1 MTCIFA
7 CNGVKSNPIDIGEID
22 MAENFQDKINLIYPT
37 LSKGHKKIA
46 DFIKTN
52 YEKASFMTAASL
64 GKAVGVSESTV
75 VRFASNI
82 GFEGYPELQKYLQEM
97 VKSHLTSV
105 QRMDVAASRYGDED
119 FIDRA
124 FSADIEMIKATRD
137 GISREAF
144 IKSAEAINNARK
156 IYILGVRSSAA
167 LASFAA
173 FYFRFLYENVVLID
187 TSAASEVFEQMFRI
201 GSEDVCIAISF
212 PRYSNQTVNALSF
225 AQSRGATIISITDGE
240 FSPIAPYATHL
251 LVAKSNMVSFVD
263 SLTAPLSVINALVA
277 AAAKEKHDDV
287 YNDFK
292 VLEEIWDEY
301 HVYRTGEEGKE

>member
-1 MTCIFA
+1 M
-7 CNGVKSNPIDIGEID
+7 S
-22 MAENFQDKINLIYPT
+22 ENFQLRIENVYPT

-46 DFIKTN
+46 DFIKSN

-82 GFEGYPELQKYLQEM
+82 GFDGYPELQKYLQEA

-105 QRMDVAASRYGDED
+105 QRMDVAASRYGSDD

-124 FSADIEMIKATRD
+124 FMTDIEMIKQTRD
-137 GISREAF
+137 SISREAF
-144 IKSAEAINNARK
+144 SKSAEAINKAKK

-173 FYFRFLYENVVLID
+173 FYLRFLYENVVLID
-187 TSAASEVFEQMFRI
+187 TSASSELFEQMFRI

-212 PRYSNQTVNALSF
+212 PRYSSQTVKALSF
-225 AQSRGATIISITDGE
+225 AKSRGATIISITDGE
-240 FSPIAPYATHL
+240 MSPIAPYATHL
-251 LVAKSNMVSFVD
+251 LVAKSSMVSFVD
-263 SLTAPLSVINALVA
+263 SLVAPLSVINALVA
-277 AAAKEKHDDV
+277 ASAREKRDDV

-292 VLEEIWDEY
+292 ALEEIWDEY
-301 HVYRTGEEGKE
+301 HVYRTGGEEKK

>member
-1 MTCIFA
+1 M
-7 CNGVKSNPIDIGEID
+7 S
-22 MAENFQDKINLIYPT
+22 ENFQLRIDNAYPT

-46 DFIKTN
+46 DFIKSN

-82 GFEGYPELQKYLQEM
+82 GFDGYPELQKYLQEA

-105 QRMDVAASRYGDED
+105 QRMDVAASRYGSDD

-124 FSADIEMIKATRD
+124 FMTDIEMIKMTREN
-137 GISREAF
+137 ISREAF
-144 IKSAEAINNARK
+144 SKSAEAINKAKK

-173 FYFRFLYENVVLID
+173 FYLRFLYENVVLVD
-187 TSAASEVFEQMFRI
+187 TSASSELFEQMFRI
-201 GSEDVCIAISF
+201 SSEDVCIAISF
-212 PRYSNQTVNALSF
+212 PRYSNQTVKALSF
-225 AQSRGATIISITDGE
+225 AKSRGATIISITDGE
-240 FSPIAPYATHL
+240 MSPIALYATHL
-251 LVAKSNMVSFVD
+251 LVAKGSMVSFVD
-263 SLTAPLSVINALVA
+263 SLVAPLSVINALVA
-277 AAAKEKHDDV
+277 ASAREKRDDV

-292 VLEEIWDEY
+292 ALEEIWDEY
-301 HVYRTGEEGKE
+301 HVYRTGGEEKK

>member
-1 MTCIFA
+1 M
-7 CNGVKSNPIDIGEID
+7 S
-22 MAENFQDKINLIYPT
+22 ENFQLRIDNVYPT

-46 DFIKTN
+46 DFIKSN

-82 GFEGYPELQKYLQEM
+82 GFDGYPELQKYLQEA

-105 QRMDVAASRYGDED
+105 QRMDVAASRYGGDD

-124 FSADIEMIKATRD
+124 FMTDIEMIKQTRD
-137 GISREAF
+137 SISREAF
-144 IKSAEAINNARK
+144 SKSAEAINKAKK

-173 FYFRFLYENVVLID
+173 FYLRFLYENVVLID
-187 TSAASEVFEQMFRI
+187 TSASSELFEHLFRI
-201 GSEDVCIAISF
+201 SSEDVCIAISF
-212 PRYSNQTVNALSF
+212 PRYSNQTVRALSF
-225 AQSRGATIISITDGE
+225 AKSRGATIISITDGE
-240 FSPIAPYATHL
+240 MSPIAQYATHL
-251 LVAKSNMVSFVD
+251 LVAKSSMVSFVD
-263 SLTAPLSVINALVA
+263 SLVAPLSVINALVA
-277 AAAKEKHDDV
+277 ASAKEKQEDV

-292 VLEEIWDEY
+292 ALEEIWDEY
-301 HVYRTGEEGKE
+301 HVYRTGGEEKK